1 MDFPERMT
9 IQSHTITIVPRYAET
24 DKGGVVHHS
33 VYPVWFEMG
42 RTELLRANGLA
53 YKDLEE
59 AGVFFVVAEL
69 HIKYRRPAKYDD
81 KLLLE
86 TTCSAVTAGKVE
98 HTYKLTRCCDGII
111 LAEGS
116 SVLTCVNAE
125 GKIRRIPEFLYMNG
139 NPVRS
144 RHLRAHKPRTTNNKV

>member
-1 MDFPERMT
+1 MDFPTHTT
-9 IQSHTITIVPRYAET
+9 IRSHTITIVPRYAET

-59 AGVFFVVAEL
+59 AGVFFVVADL
-69 HIKYRRPAKYDD
+69 HIKYRRAARYDEE
-81 KLLLE
+81 LQLE
-86 TTCSAVTAGKVE
+86 TVFSAVTASKVE
-98 HTYKLTRCCDGII
+98 HTYQLRRSCDGII

-116 SVLTCVNAE
+116 SILACVDAE
-125 GKIRRIPEFLYMNG
+125 GKIRRVPEFMY
-139 NPVRS
+139 PEDQ
-144 RHLRAHKPRTTNNKV
+144 